1 MRFTA
6 LGWLRLCKRFGL
18 LTLVALAVPGQAR
31 AAELPL
37 FLGAPLLAAPANLG
51 RVTCPAPT
59 DPLEWAI
66 WRVTTEEGRPDLSCR
81 NSFVEYQRVP
91 RSPSTPLDAFD
102 QIAAQIREAKSE
114 VLLASMEWH
123 AGEGRPGWTFAL
135 AVRDLYLRVRAN
147 PAAYPQGMTVR
158 VLLGNF
164 PDLLRADWAT
174 LPLALVRDL
183 RTLGVPLQD
192 GEVGWSL
199 SVLNYR
205 YFPHSHIKLHIID
218 GRDLTV
224 AGFNFT
230 DTHLPQNAH
239 NGGLYDLHD
248 LGLRM
253 TGPVAQDGV
262 AVFDDLWRHSR
273 QIRCPDR
280 VRPEQVSVAC
290 TLGDP
295 DPVMHPAAARDAVS
309 TGTARAFMLSR
320 RPGFDQ
326 ADRAQVSLL
335 GAATTQ
341 IDLMQAT
348 FSPLLR
354 CWYGFITPDDCT
366 YDSLPVYLRAVVDAL
381 GRGVRVR
388 VLMVDYGIDRDPNR
402 SGAALVRQM
411 ARQLGKEELFEAR
424 YVTYAMHTKALTVD
438 GRMVLAGSMN
448 FHFSAW
454 GDLGLAEAA
463 LATSDPAAVQQQQ
476 ASFED
481 VWLHHSRPV
490 PREWW
495 MRNVV
500 SGSATT
506 PADLPVSHL
515 SHP

>member
-1 MRFTA
+1 MRASIPSLLF
-6 LGWLRLCKRFGL
+6 RCKRSGR
-18 LTLVALAVPGQAR
+18 LTLMALALLGQAR
-31 AAELPL
+31 ATELPL
-37 FLGAPLLAAPANLG
+37 FLGAPLPA
-51 RVTCPAPT
+51 VTSNMAHVACLPPT
-59 DPLEWAI
+59 DPLELAV
-66 WRVTTEEGRPDLSCR
+66 WRVTTAGGRPDLSCG
-81 NSFVEYQRVP
+81 NAFVEYQRLP
-91 RSPSTPLDAFD
+91 RSSSAPVDAFD

-123 AGEGRPGWTFAL
+123 AGEGRPGWTVAL
-135 AVRDLYLRVRAN
+135 AVRDLYARVQAN
-147 PAAYPQGMTVR
+147 PAAYPQGMSVR
-158 VLLGNF
+158 LMLGNF
-164 PDLLRADWAT
+164 PDLQRADWAT

-192 GEVGWSL
+192 AGVGWSL

-205 YFPHSHIKLHIID
+205 YFPHSHVKLHVID

-230 DTHLPQNAH
+230 DTHLPLNER
-239 NGGLYDLHD
+239 NGGLHDLHD

-262 AVFDDLWRHSR
+262 AAFDDLWRHSR
-273 QIRCPDR
+273 QVRCPGD
-280 VRPEQVSVAC
+280 VRPEQVGAAC

-295 DPVMHPAAARDAVS
+295 DRITHPAAATEAVT
-309 TGTARAFMLSR
+309 TGTARAFMLHR
-320 RPGFDQ
+320 RPGVDQ
-326 ADRAQVSLL
+326 ADRAHLSLL

-348 FSPLLR
+348 FSPLLT
-354 CWYGFITPDDCT
+354 CWYAYLNPDECT
-366 YDSLPVYLRAVVDAL
+366 YDTLPVYLRAVVDAI

-388 VLMVDYGIDRDPNR
+388 VLMVDYGIDTAANR
-402 SGAALVRQM
+402 SGAALVRLM

-424 YVTYAMHTKALTVD
+424 YTTFAMHTKALAVD

-454 GDLGLAEAA
+454 GSLGLAEAA
-463 LATSDPAAVQQQQ
+463 LATSDLAAVQQQK

-481 VWLHHSRPV
+481 VWANGSRPV

-495 MRNVV
+495 MRNVA
-500 SGSATT
+500 SGSAAT
-506 PADLPVSHL
+506 PADLPVSRL

>member
-1 MRFTA
+1 MRTSASGWSVAYKRVGMWA
-6 LGWLRLCKRFGL
+6 LIASAL
-18 LTLVALAVPGQAR
+18 LGQAR
-31 AAELPL
+31 ATELPL
-37 FLGAPLLAAPANLG
+37 FLGAPLPASASNLST
-51 RVTCPAPT
+51 VICPPPT
-59 DPLEWAI
+59 DPLELAV
-66 WRVTTEEGRPDLSCR
+66 WRVTTAGGRPDLSCG

-91 RSPSTPLDAFD
+91 RGPGTPIDAFD
-102 QIAAQIREAKSE
+102 QIAAQVREAKNE

-135 AVRDLYLRVRAN
+135 AVRDLYLRVRAD

-158 VLLGNF
+158 LMLGNF
-164 PDLLRADWAT
+164 PDLLRSDWAT

-183 RTLGVPLQD
+183 RTLGVPFQD
-192 GEVGWSL
+192 KQAGWSL

-205 YFPHSHIKLHIID
+205 YFPHSHVKLHIID
-218 GRDLTV
+218 GRDITV

-230 DTHLPQNAH
+230 DTHLPQSAQSSALH
-239 NGGLYDLHD
+239 DLHD

-262 AVFDDLWRHSR
+262 AAFDDLWRHS
-273 QIRCPDR
+273 QQVRCPAE
-280 VRPEQVSVAC
+280 VRPEQVGTAC

-295 DPVMHPAAARDAVS
+295 DPPSHPAAARQAVM
-309 TGTARAFMLSR
+309 TGEAQAFMLSR
-320 RPGFDQ
+320 RPGFDL
-326 ADRAQVSLL
+326 ADRAHLSLL

-348 FSPLLR
+348 FSPLLS
-354 CWYGFITPDDCT
+354 CWYGYLTPDDCT
-366 YDSLPVYLRAVVDAL
+366 YDTLPVYLRAVVDAI

-402 SGAALVRQM
+402 SGAALIRLM
-411 ARQLGKEELFEAR
+411 ARQLGKEDLFEAR

-454 GDLGLAEAA
+454 GNLGLAEAA
-463 LATSDPAAVQQQQ
+463 LATSDPGAVQQQQ
-476 ASFED
+476 HSFDD
-481 VWLHHSRPV
+481 VWANHSRPV
-490 PREWW
+490 PPEWW
-495 MRNVV
+495 LRNVAP
-500 SGSATT
+500 GSAAT
-506 PADLPVSHL
+506 PADLPVSRL

>member
-1 MRFTA
+1 MRATA
-6 LGWLRLCKRFGL
+6 LGLRLCKRFGL
-18 LTLVALAVPGQAR
+18 PMLMALAVSGQAR

-37 FLGAPLLAAPANLG
+37 FLGAPLPAAPANLSS
-51 RVTCPAPT
+51 VACPLPT
-59 DPLEWAI
+59 DPLELAV
-66 WRVTTEEGRPDLSCR
+66 WRVTTAGGRPDLSCG

-91 RSPSTPLDAFD
+91 RSPSAPVDAFD
-102 QIAAQIREAKSE
+102 QIAAQVREAQSE

-135 AVRDLYLRVRAN
+135 AVRDLYGRVRAN

-164 PDLLRADWAT
+164 PDLVRADWAT
-174 LPLALVRDL
+174 APLALVRDL
-183 RTLGVPLQD
+183 RALGVPLQD
-192 GEVGWSL
+192 QAAGWSL

-205 YFPHSHIKLHIID
+205 YFPHSHVKLHIID
-218 GRDLTV
+218 GQDVTV

-230 DTHLPQNAH
+230 DTHLPENTQ
-239 NGGLYDLHD
+239 NGGLHDLHD

-253 TGPVAQDGV
+253 TGPVAQDAV
-262 AVFDDLWRHSR
+262 ATFDDLWRHSR
-273 QIRCPDR
+273 QIRCPDD
-280 VRPEQVSVAC
+280 VRPEQVGAVCS
-290 TLGDP
+290 LGDP
-295 DPVMHPAAARDAVS
+295 DPVIHPAAARQAVK

-320 RPGFDQ
+320 RPGFDL
-326 ADRAQVSLL
+326 ADRAQISLL

-348 FSPLLR
+348 FSPLLA
-354 CWYGFITPDDCT
+354 CWYGFVTPDDCP
-366 YDSLPVYLRAVVDAL
+366 YDTLPVYLRAVVDAI

-402 SGAALVRQM
+402 SGAALVRLM
-411 ARQLGKEELFEAR
+411 ARQLGKEDLFEAR

-454 GDLGLAEAA
+454 GGLGLAEAA
-463 LATSDPAAVQQQQ
+463 LATSDPAAVQGQE
-476 ASFED
+476 ASFEN
-481 VWLHHSRPV
+481 VWANHSRPV
-490 PREWW
+490 PPEWW
-495 MRNVV
+495 MRNVA
-500 SGSATT
+500 SGTAAT
-506 PADLPVSHL
+506 PADLPVSRL